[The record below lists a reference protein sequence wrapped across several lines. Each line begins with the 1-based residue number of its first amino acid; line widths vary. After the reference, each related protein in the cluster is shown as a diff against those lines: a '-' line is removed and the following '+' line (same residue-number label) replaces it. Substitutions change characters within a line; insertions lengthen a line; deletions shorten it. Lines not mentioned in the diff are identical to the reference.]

1 MTEAQE
7 QAMGRLMLF
16 HLRPFEVGVIRTMLS
31 DRVASPAPHDDRLF
45 IEALEGV
52 LRRLD
57 HEFAHEVLP

>member
-31 DRVASPAPHDDRLF
+31 NRITYPAPSDDQLF
-45 IEALEGV
+45 IEALEAV

-57 HEFAHEVLP
+57 HEFAHEVSS